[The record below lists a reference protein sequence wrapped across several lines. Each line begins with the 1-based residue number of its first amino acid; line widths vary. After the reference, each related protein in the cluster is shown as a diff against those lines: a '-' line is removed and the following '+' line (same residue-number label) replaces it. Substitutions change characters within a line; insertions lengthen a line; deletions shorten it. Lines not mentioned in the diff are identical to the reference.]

1 MIPTLDLLRRLART
15 RAEFVLV
22 GGMAGV
28 VHGSSIVTRD
38 LDVCARR
45 TPENVARLLDGL
57 RALNLRDGRTE
68 AAPPLQRTARA
79 LAESEDFSIWTDAGR
94 LDVIWDVPGV
104 GAWPQV
110 LAAAELINLGE
121 GDTCLVL
128 GLDALIASKRA
139 VGRTRDVL
147 AVDELEEIRR
157 RLRPES

>member
-28 VHGSSIVTRD
+28 VHGSSMVTRD
-38 LDVCARR
+38 LDVCARP

-57 RALNLRDGRTE
+57 RTLNPRDGRTE
-68 AAPPLQRTARA
+68 AAPPLQRTARD

-104 GAWPQV
+104 GAWPQA
-110 LAAAELINLGE
+110 LAAAESIDLGE

-139 VGRTRDVL
+139 LGRTRDVL
-147 AVDELEEIRR
+147 AVDELQEIRR
-157 RLRPES
+157 RLRGER